1 MQKEQELTVDPEGL
15 KRIQDMIKGTVK
27 PVQPPARS
35 YQMPKGDTITVAKM
49 KKEIAAK
56 KASKEKPIGNPEV
69 ANAEPSIGN
78 HIGNPEVAQNTKNIG
93 YIQPLREV
101 YLKDIDL
108 SLIKVLGNQ
117 LSDEQQEATLLKLQ
131 QRCQAEG
138 VSMPTGVDLI
148 ESLLVLQA
156 DSL

>member
-1 MQKEQELTVDPEGL
+1 MDNSVHRQHDRLH
-15 KRIQDMIKGTVK
+15 
-27 PVQPPARS
+27 
-35 YQMPKGDTITVAKM
+35 
-49 KKEIAAK
+49 
-56 KASKEKPIGNPEV
+56 PEV
-69 ANAEPSIGN
+69 AGT
-78 HIGNPEVAQNTKNIG
+78 QKNIG
-93 YIQPLREV
+93 IDKSLKDM

-108 SLIKVLGNQ
+108 GLIKVLGNQ
-117 LSDEQQEATLLKLQ
+117 LSEEQQEATLLKLQ